1 MRKLVLLFV
10 VLASSINFAYAGID
24 LDTVKFADNNKKK
37 KYNIDISY
45 PKIKNTSSKGE
56 KDFNK
61 LIADFVEK
69 EKSSFYQEVNSTDYE
84 GESGYDMNVGFNI
97 EFADKNFVSMTLYVY
112 YFMGGAHGNTT
123 VYTYNY
129 DLDKNKNYKLSDL
142 FEGNYLKV
150 ISDYCIKEISGD
162 EYTDDEW
169 VRRGAAPEEENFKA
183 FTLSQQGILIHFQQ
197 YQVLPYAAGMPEVL
211 VPKSVLNKFVK
222 KGGFLD

>member
-1 MRKLVLLFV
+1 MKKLVLLFV
-10 VLASSINFAYAGID
+10 VMVSSINFAYAGID
-24 LDTVKFADNNKKK
+24 LDTVKFSDNNKKK
-37 KYNIDISY
+37 KYNVEISY

-69 EKSSFYQEVNSTDYE
+69 EKKSFYQEVNSNDYD
-84 GESGYDMNVGFNI
+84 GDSPFDMNVGFNF
-97 EFADKNFVSMTLYVY
+97 EFAEKKFVSMTLYVY
-112 YFMGGAHGNTT
+112 YYMGGAHGNTT
-123 VYTYNY
+123 VYTFNY
-129 DLDKNKNYKLSDL
+129 DLDKNKEYRLSDL
-142 FEGNYLKV
+142 FEGEYLKV

-169 VRRGAAPEEENFKA
+169 VRSGAAPEAENFKA
-183 FTLSQQGILIHFQQ
+183 FTLSQKGILIHFQQ

-211 VPKSVLNKFVK
+211 VPKSVLDKYVK